1 MEEGRQ
7 AAQGAGTLVV
17 LGVGSHRGVG
27 AVPPPLLIRTVGAQ
41 PFSSIVGSHLETGFN
56 KEVRGVTSYFQEF
69 MNTEVSEQKN
79 KDSVKLH
86 EGCGNFVVVM
96 VSSHDICL
104 SDCTKLRNTLG
115 QESLTAHK
123 TQM

>member
-1 MEEGRQ
+1 M
-7 AAQGAGTLVV
+7 
-17 LGVGSHRGVG
+17 G

-41 PFSSIVGSHLETGFN
+41 PFSSIVGSHLET
-56 KEVRGVTSYFQEF
+56 EVRGVTSYFQEF

-96 VSSHDICL
+96 FSSHDICL